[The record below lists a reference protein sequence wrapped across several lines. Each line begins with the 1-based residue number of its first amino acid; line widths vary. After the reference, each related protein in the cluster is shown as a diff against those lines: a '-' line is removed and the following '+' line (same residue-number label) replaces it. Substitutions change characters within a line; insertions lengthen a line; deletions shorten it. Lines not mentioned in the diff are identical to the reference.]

1 MNLIFTIILAVLT
14 FNQLSADNF
23 ITVGTF
29 NIEWLGD
36 GIDDQKLRTEEE
48 YTAIARVIKEMNL
61 DILALQEI
69 ENQSALNH
77 LMKYLNG
84 YKSVVT
90 NSGGKQNLA
99 LLYKSN
105 IEVFDIQEY
114 SPLEVIKDRTRPALI
129 ASIKK
134 DNFDFRIMIV
144 HLKSTSS
151 HDDTPELKQK
161 SFEIR
166 KSQVNL
172 ISHWIDSCMVHSKE
186 KDYIILG
193 DFNDH
198 IQKPNSQLKH
208 LAQNKYL
215 ECVTKDLKSCLRND
229 WSTIDNIFISKN
241 VSKRVMKG
249 SLANEYFRSYIPKK
263 FNNLISDH
271 CPVYFKLISSLQ
283 DED

>member
-1 MNLIFTIILAVLT
+1 MNIIFRIILALLA
-14 FNQLSADNF
+14 FNQISADNF

-36 GIDDQKLRTEEE
+36 GISDQKPRTEDE
-48 YTAIARVIKEMNL
+48 YAAIANVIKEMNL

-69 ENQSALNH
+69 ENQTALNKV
-77 LMKYLNG
+77 MVFLNG

-99 LLYKSN
+99 ILYKSN
-105 IEVFDIQEY
+105 VKVYDIQEY
-114 SPLEVIKDRTRPALI
+114 SPLEVIKDKTRPGLI
-129 ASIKK
+129 ATIMK

-151 HDDTPELKQK
+151 HDDTQELKLK

-166 KSQVNL
+166 KSQVYVVTD
-172 ISHWIDSCMVHSKE
+172 WIDSCLHYSKE

-208 LAQNKYL
+208 LAENKYL

-229 WSTIDNIFISKN
+229 WFTIDNIFISKN
-241 VSKRVMKG
+241 VSKRVIKG
-249 SLANEYFRSYIPKK
+249 SLTTEYFRYYIKSK
-263 FNNLISDH
+263 FKNSISDH
-271 CPVYFKLISSLQ
+271 CPVYFKLNSSLP